1 MLEYFLI
8 IGYNQ
13 SMDWVLIFTLPAAFL
28 ALIILLYYL
37 ARKSP
42 TFKNLKSLSP
52 FLFGLFFLSLLTS
65 VLKLDLVT
73 KVFYSEELIYILDL
87 IILFLIMIFS
97 VRFISFLLFDFLFSY
112 KQSIKY
118 PRLIKDLTVILLYVI
133 GLLLIAKHYLNIR
146 VTEVLASAA
155 VLTVVAG
162 FALQDILGDLFSG
175 IALNLEESLKSG
187 DWVKFGEFE
196 GRIEQ
201 LRWRS
206 IKIKT
211 MDNVLVVIPNQSASK
226 EAMKNFGHAGE
237 SFALRSQIG
246 VSYKNSPDQVIKTL
260 LEVMLSIDAILK
272 EPAPQVLLMSFDD
285 FSILYEAKYHIR
297 DYSQKN
303 IIHSEFNRKAWYAF
317 KRNNIEIPFPI
328 RDVYIKKTVEDRMA
342 DEAII
347 ATLKSNEI
355 LGTID
360 EEQLRN
366 LLVGIEINDY
376 ARGELLIHEGET
388 GRCFYHILSGEVEIQ
403 KNNKVLNTLGAND
416 YFGEGSLFTGEKT
429 TADVRVSK
437 ECRVLMISP
446 ERFKET
452 VKMNHRMAKK
462 LSEVIARRQA
472 GRKAFDERESEA
484 KQLEIK
490 KETESIFL
498 RIKKYFS
505 V

>member
-1 MLEYFLI
+1 
-8 IGYNQ
+8 
-13 SMDWVLIFTLPAAFL
+13 MDWFLNFTLPAAFL
-28 ALIILLYYL
+28 VLIILLYYL
-37 ARKSP
+37 ARKNP
-42 TFKNLKSLSP
+42 TFQKLRSLFP
-52 FLFGLFFLSLLTS
+52 FLFGLFFLSMVTS
-65 VLKLDLVT
+65 ILKLELVA
-73 KVFYSEELIYILDL
+73 KVFYSQELIYVLDL
-87 IILFLIMIFS
+87 LILLLGLIFS
-97 VRFISFLLFDFLFSY
+97 VRFTSFLLFDFLFSH
-112 KQSIKY
+112 KQAIKY
-118 PRLIKDLTVILLYVI
+118 PRLIKDLVVILLYVI
-133 GLLLIAKHYLNIR
+133 GLLLIAKHYFNIR

-187 DWVKFGEFE
+187 DWVKFGEFD

-211 MDNVLVVIPNQSASK
+211 VDNVLVVIPNQIASR
-226 EAMKNFGHAGE
+226 EAMRNFGHAGE
-237 SFALRSQIG
+237 SFALHTVIG
-246 VSYKNSPDQVIKTL
+246 VSYKNSPDLVIKTL
-260 LEVMLSIDAILK
+260 LEVLGSIDIILK
-272 EPAPQVLLMSFDD
+272 DPAPQVTVLSFDD
-285 FSILYEAKYHIR
+285 FSIAYDAKYYIR

-303 IIHSEFNRKAWYAF
+303 IIHSEINRKTWYAF

-328 RDVYIKKTVEDRMA
+328 RDVYIKKAAEDGVT
-342 DEAII
+342 DEDIV
-347 ATLKSNEI
+347 ATLKSNEV

-366 LLVGIEINDY
+366 LLVGIEINVY
-376 ARGELLIHEGET
+376 ARGELLIREGET
-388 GRCFYHILSGEVEIQ
+388 GRCFYHILSGEVEIL

-416 YFGEGSLFTGEKT
+416 YFGEGSLFTGDKT

-472 GRKAFDERESEA
+472 GRKEFDDKESEA
-484 KQLEIK
+484 KRLEIK